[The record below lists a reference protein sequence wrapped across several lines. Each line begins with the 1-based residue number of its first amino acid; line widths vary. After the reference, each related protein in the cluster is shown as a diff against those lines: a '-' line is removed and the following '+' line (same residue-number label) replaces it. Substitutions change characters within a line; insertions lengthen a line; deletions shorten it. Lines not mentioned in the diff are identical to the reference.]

1 MDTLTGTLA
10 GTLAVGMGATAL
22 TDIWGQLRRAAF
34 DVEAPDYTM
43 LGRWVGHMPRGRF
56 RHVSIRRAAPV
67 PGERLIGWA
76 SHYLTGVVFAA
87 VLVGVSGGTWLREPA
102 LLPALAMGSAS
113 LAAPFLLMQPAM
125 GNGVA
130 SRRSPHPAR
139 ARLQSL
145 VTHLVFGAGLYASG
159 VLLHHLA
166 P

>member
-1 MDTLTGTLA
+1 MDTFTGTLA
-10 GTLAVGMGATAL
+10 GTLAVGIGATAL
-22 TDIWGQLRRAAF
+22 TDLWGLLRRVAF
-34 DVEAPDYTM
+34 GVEAPDYAM

-56 RHVSIRRAAPV
+56 RHESIHRAAPV

-102 LLPALAMGSAS
+102 LQPALALGSAS

-130 SRRSPHPAR
+130 SSRSPHPAR

-159 VLLHHLA
+159 VLLHQLA
-166 P
+166 H